1 MMENGSITFKF
12 SPSHRDNFCDDYA
25 YLVYLVVFGQRFFF
39 NLEKL
44 NIMTGKEIWACSI
57 SIPLSEQGVV
67 YSVSIRTSPSTMVRL
82 CTPLIMPFQY
92 HLEEN

>member
-1 MMENGSITFKF
+1 MEALLLSFLQATEIISVMTVLSLFGSFWARI
-12 SPSHRDNFCDDYA
+12 
-25 YLVYLVVFGQRFFF
+25 FF

-67 YSVSIRTSPSTMVRL
+67 YSISIRTSPSTMVRL

-92 HLEEN
+92 RLEEN